1 MNLLPLLAHVIRQ
14 DCHYLVYEFMK
25 NGSLQDLLKHVSRE
39 KKELEWHVR
48 YNILGIAYGLEYL
61 HINHNPHTIHM
72 DLKSTNI
79 LLDLEKKELEWH
91 VRYNILGIAYGLE
104 YLHINHNPH
113 TIHMDLKSTNILL
126 DLNWN

>member
-1 MNLLPLLAHVIRQ
+1 MIAIKKVVQPTKDVAELTDKDSELSNKKMRQIRYEINTMGQIRHMNLLPLLAHVIRQ

-25 NGSLQDLLKHVSRE
+25 NGSLQDFLKHVSRE

-61 HINHNPHTIHM
+61 HINHNSHTIHM

-79 LLDLEKKELEWH
+79 
-91 VRYNILGIAYGLE
+91 V
-104 YLHINHNPH
+104 
-113 TIHMDLKSTNILL
+113 L